1 MYFQG
6 MESIILETGIKANDL
21 MVISS
26 IIDQNPT
33 ANIFNL
39 QCILLRVFGS
49 NIKPCHYLVLGYLI
63 GYVVATDKAHDDF
76 TKHNSL
82 CQRQN

>member
-1 MYFQG
+1 
-6 MESIILETGIKANDL
+6 MESIISQTGIKAKDL
-21 MVISS
+21 MVIYT
-26 IIDQNPT
+26 IIDQNPN
-33 ANIFNL
+33 ANIFKL
-39 QCILLRVFGS
+39 QGILLRVFGS

-63 GYVVATDKAHDDF
+63 GYVVATDKAQDDF